1 MPRNKGPPYEEV
13 ICTSLG
19 LLTIA
24 AGNVI
29 NKRPLFARVYLY
41 PLVGGLG
48 YMIGQVIG
56 DFNEKR
62 IVDRELAIWD
72 YVRRH
77 PDDFPEL
84 TPKKYKDVL
93 EPWHPVR

>member
-1 MPRNKGPPYEEV
+1 MSRTKGPAYEEG

-19 LLTIA
+19 LLSALA
-24 AGNVI
+24 ANLL
-29 NKRPLFARVYLY
+29 NKRPLFARVYMY
-41 PLVGGLG
+41 PLLGG
-48 YMIGQVIG
+48 IGFVIGRFIG

-77 PDDFPEL
+77 PEDFPEL

-93 EPWHPVR
+93 EPWYPIR